1 VSVLVVGLSHK
12 SATAALLERAA
23 VSGDTLGKLL
33 HDVTRLPDIAE
44 TFVISTC
51 NRVEVYAEVDRFH
64 GGVAGV
70 CELLSRH
77 SGIPAHELTGSLYV
91 HYEDRAVQHLLA
103 VSSGLESMVVGED
116 QILGQVRSAL
126 KLAGEAGTLGRSLR
140 DLGRLALHAGKRAR
154 AETGIDRLGLS
165 LVSVGID
172 RAVSVLGAEP
182 AAGLSGPSPA
192 AGPVAGPVPGSLSGR
207 HVLVVG
213 AGAMSG
219 LSVATV
225 TRAGAARVTVTNRT
239 REKAERLAAG
249 VAAVVDSGVADFT
262 DLSAAIAAA
271 DLVISCT
278 GAAGLVITE
287 AIVADA
293 LAGRRP
299 GHSLVLLDLAMP
311 RDVDLAAGELP
322 GVTVIGMDTLR
333 EAGGGGVGADDVAA
347 VRAIVEEEFA
357 AYGSAV
363 RASSVTPTVVALRA
377 KAATVVDAELSRLA
391 GRLTDEGVSGHAL
404 EEMAQTVR
412 RVVDKLLHAPTVRV
426 KELASSPDG
435 EEYAAALR
443 VLFDLDPRTV
453 DAVTRADMESPSIM
467 NPLHLDVDGSP
478 DLREEGRMKR
488 ADREGTQ

>member
-12 SATAALLERAA
+12 SAPISVLERAA

-33 HDVTRLPDIAE
+33 HDVALLPDIAE
-44 TFVISTC
+44 TFVISSC

-64 GGVAGV
+64 AGVAGV

-77 SGIPAHELTGSLYV
+77 SGIPAQELTSCLYV
-91 HYEDRAVQHLLA
+91 HYEDRAVNHLLA

-126 KLAGEAGTLGRSLR
+126 KLAGEQGTLGRSLR
-140 DLGRLALHAGKRAR
+140 DLGRLALRVGKRAR

-165 LVSVGID
+165 LVSVGLD
-172 RAVSVLGAEP
+172 LAVSGP
-182 AAGLSGPSPA
+182 AAVNTGVNADAVGGNQGTLLSG
-192 AGPVAGPVPGSLSGR
+192 L

-213 AGAMSG
+213 AGSMSG
-219 LSVATV
+219 LAVAT
-225 TRAGAARVTVTNRT
+225 AAREGASRLTVTNRT
-239 REKAERLAAG
+239 REKAERLAAR
-249 VAAVVDSGVADFT
+249 VAGDAASTVADFA
-262 DLSAAIAAA
+262 DLPAAIAAA

-278 GAAGLVITE
+278 GAGNLVITE
-287 AIVADA
+287 AMVRDV
-293 LAGRRP
+293 LAARRP
-299 GHSLVLLDLAMP
+299 GHELVLLDLAMP
-311 RDVDLAAGELP
+311 RDVAPGVSDLP
-322 GVTVIGMDTLR
+322 GVRVIGMDDLR
-333 EAGGGGVGADDVAA
+333 DTHGGVGADDVAA
-347 VRAIVEEEFA
+347 VRAIVEAEFA

-363 RASSVTPTVVALRA
+363 RAARVTPTVVALRT
-377 KAATVVDAELSRLA
+377 KAATVVDAELTRLA
-391 GRLTDEGVSGHAL
+391 GRLSDEGVSGRAL

-453 DAVTRADMESPSIM
+453 DAVTRAELESP
-467 NPLHLDVDGSP
+467 NLT
-478 DLREEGRMKR
+478 DLEGN
-488 ADREGTQ
+488 